1 MKIVKPSVELIWIT
15 QNPELEIEK
24 AGRTCYK
31 SEGRMTPESS
41 GEFCKMMKDRGHH
54 AMVEHAVASFK
65 IITDRGISHEIARH
79 RIASFAQESTRY
91 CNYSADK
98 FGGEIAV
105 IELPGLDENQRSHWY
120 MACEFAERR
129 YFAMLKAGCSPQ
141 IARSVLPTCLK
152 TEIVMTANF
161 REWRH
166 FITLRRAK
174 AAHPQIR
181 EIAEYVLS
189 VLKIHAPNVFYDL

>member
-1 MKIVKPSVELIWIT
+1 MSLLRDGV
-15 QNPELEIEK
+15 
-24 AGRTCYK
+24 
-31 SEGRMTPESS
+31 
-41 GEFCKMMKDRGHH
+41 
-54 AMVEHAVASFK
+54 
-65 IITDRGISHEIARH
+65 
-79 RIASFAQESTRY
+79 
-91 CNYSADK
+91 
-98 FGGEIAV
+98 
-105 IELPGLDENQRSHWY
+105 
-120 MACEFAERR
+120 
-129 YFAMLKAGCSPQ
+129 SPQ

-181 EIAEYVLS
+181 EIAEYILS

>member
-1 MKIVKPSVELIWIT
+1 MKIAKQSVELLWIT
-15 QNPELEIEK
+15 PAAEKQIEI

-31 SEGRMTPESS
+31 SEDRITEDSA
-41 GEFCKMMKDRGHH
+41 GEFCRRMVNSGHH
-54 AMVEHAVASFK
+54 AMIEHASASFR
-65 IITDRGISHEIARH
+65 IITDRGILAEITRH
-79 RIASFAQESTRY
+79 RICSFAAESTRFCRY
-91 CNYSADK
+91 NAGK

-105 IELPGLDENQRSHWY
+105 VEPPGLDEDAREVWKEGC
-120 MACEFAERR
+120 ARAEIR
-129 YFAMLKAGCSPQ
+129 YLGLLNRGFSPQ

-152 TEIVMTANF
+152 TEIVMTTNF

-189 VLKIHAPNVFYDL
+189 VLKLHAPNVFYDL

>member
-1 MKIVKPSVELIWIT
+1 
-15 QNPELEIEK
+15 
-24 AGRTCYK
+24 
-31 SEGRMTPESS
+31 MTPESS

-54 AMVEHAVASFK
+54 AMIEHAVASFR
-65 IITDRGISHEIARH
+65 IITDRGVSHEIVRH
-79 RIASFAQESTRY
+79 RIASFAHESTRY

-120 MACEFAERR
+120 MACEFAERC
-129 YFAMLKAGCSPQ
+129 YLDMLKAGCSPQ

-181 EIAEYVLS
+181 DIAEYVLS
-189 VLKIHAPNVFYDL
+189 VLKIHAPNVFYGL